1 MSDSKKTPVIQSNKL
16 YDAVKYVAQIL
27 LPAVGT
33 LYFGVA
39 QAWGLA
45 NSTQVV
51 GTIVAIDTFLGVL
64 LHISSS
70 QYNSGTKYAG
80 TVNVYETDDKKT
92 LSLDLDGDPNELDQ
106 NDKLVFKV
114 NKTRPGSS

>member
-1 MSDSKKTPVIQSNKL
+1 MTVSKKTPVIQSNKL
-16 YDAVKYVAQIL
+16 YDVLKYVAQIL
-27 LPAVGT
+27 LPAAGT

-64 LHISSS
+64 LHISNT

-80 TVNVYETDDKKT
+80 VVNVYETDDKKT
-92 LSLDLDGDPNELDQ
+92 LSLDLAGDPNELDN
-106 NDKLVFKV
+106 NDTLVFKV
-114 NKTRPGSS
+114 NKKP